1 MVTGP
6 LMSLWDKYGI
16 VPGRG
21 VCVFDPGTM
30 IMGASMAATAVG
42 GGLSAASTIAGGN
55 TAKQA
60 GLMQQQAAVLRQQG
74 DNYQA
79 DQLVENEGSE
89 IGAAQ
94 RQMLDTQFKTK
105 MANSSL
111 EARGAASGV
120 NIGTGSPLATEKA
133 IASRGSYQA
142 LSDLYN
148 GQNRAVGLDNQ
159 AAGLR
164 YSGEIEKY
172 GGDVAAWSGEQQ
184 RTASNLAAL
193 GTIAGSAGS
202 MLKTYGAAKYP
213 TSSGQPGVRLS

>member
-1 MVTGP
+1 MVRGP
-6 LMSLWDKYGI
+6 LMLWDKYGI

-30 IMGASMAATAVG
+30 MLVSAGATAIG

-60 GLMQQQAAVLRQQG
+60 GLMQQQAALMQQKEV
-74 DNYQA
+74 NYQA

-94 RQMLDTQFKTK
+94 RQMLDTQFKTR
-105 MANSSL
+105 MANSKL
-111 EARGAASGV
+111 EARGAAGGV

-133 IASRGSYQA
+133 ISSRGTYQA
-142 LSDLYN
+142 AMDLFN
-148 GQNRAVGLDNQ
+148 GQNRAIGLDNQ

-164 YSGEIEKY
+164 YSGDVAKY
-172 GGDVAAWSGEQQ
+172 GGDVAAWSGERAQQ
-184 RTASNLAAL
+184 ASYLSAA

-202 MLKTYGAAKYP
+202 MMKTYGISQYLTP
-213 TSSGQPGVRLS
+213 SGQPGVKVG